1 MARST
6 RYNIMCKVCQWLAA
20 GRWFSQGTPVSS
32 TNKTDRHDIT
42 EILLKVGLNT
52 ITLTPFCFVIVLCCF
67 ALMVFHLWIWLWWRG
82 KFASPPNRYFSQI
95 TLTNRIY
102 LYNIHLPNW
111 KTTWNIF
118 AWIWKENL
126 TMIANLVQQNW
137 SIWYC
142 FFLFF
147 LYCDRNEYLPSW
159 HPCSTAQSRNTLSV
173 NIFGTK
179 LKPCTKVSQLGQFI
193 LFSTEI
199 KTNQHLSCYYI
210 LRV

>member
-142 FFLFF
+142 FFLFCF
-147 LYCDRNEYLPSW
+147 FFSVLW
-159 HPCSTAQSRNTLSV
+159 QKWIST
-173 NIFGTK
+173 
-179 LKPCTKVSQLGQFI
+179 I
-193 LFSTEI
+193 LTSLLNGPITEHFVCQYFRDETQTVY
-199 KTNQHLSCYYI
+199 KSFTVRPVYTVFNWN
-210 LRV
+210 